1 MSHSECLGGT
11 AQAAKLVLLL
21 RWLLRQLLI
30 SVLPTTMMMMM
41 LALMS
46 VLAVQYTWRTQ
57 QGAVGSRQ
65 LLQPVLQLPAA
76 GELVRASAYRLGV
89 VVVPQKLLLMLLLL
103 RLMMMMLLWCCDYW
117 WCHVWMP

>member
-21 RWLLRQLLI
+21 RWLLRQLLV

-41 LALMS
+41 LAPMS
-46 VLAVQYTWRTQ
+46 VLAVQCTWRTQ

-89 VVVPQKLLLMLLLL
+89 AVVPQKLLLMLLLL
-103 RLMMMMLLWCCDYW
+103 RLMMLLWCCDYW

>member
-21 RWLLRQLLI
+21 RWLLRQLLV

-46 VLAVQYTWRTQ
+46 VLAVQCTWRAQ

-65 LLQPVLQLPAA
+65 LLQLVLQLPAA
-76 GELVRASAYRLGV
+76 GELVHASAYQLGV

-103 RLMMMMLLWCCDYW
+103 RLMMLLWCCDYW
-117 WCHVWMP
+117 WRHVWMP